1 MFFYL
6 QFKIKIYIFVKRNN
20 STVKNKRDNIKNIPS
35 VKTTYH
41 WLLYVCASLN
51 ARLFYTQN

>member
-20 STVKNKRDNIKNIPS
+20 STVKNKRDNI
-35 VKTTYH
+35 
-41 WLLYVCASLN
+41 
-51 ARLFYTQN
+51 